1 MMVLSGGRVPYSNE
15 FVSQCPHRA
24 RRWLK
29 RGSRFPECRF
39 CGSVAWLRYGS
50 LHEQQLAKWRADFY
64 RRVDQREISVPPRRP
79 SVDVFQLIDAM
90 HNNAWRAQ
98 SMSDMAGRP
107 G

>member
-15 FVSQCPHRA
+15 FVSQCCHRT

-29 RGSRFPECRF
+29 RGSRFPKCRS
-39 CGSVAWLRYGS
+39 CGRVAWLRYGS
-50 LHEQQLAKWRADFY
+50 LHEQQLAKWRANFY
-64 RRVDQREISVPPRRP
+64 GRVNEGEMSGSQRKP